1 MACNMRETRSDG
13 THVTAQLCSG
23 ALNRRKCVKLV
34 NVAIETISCFA
45 SLFRKLPFFGFK
57 HATR

>member
-1 MACNMRETRSDG
+1 MRETLSGG